1 MSDNLAGMLLVAVPH
16 MLDPNFARSVVLVCD
31 HTESGALGLIINRPS
46 RAMVAD
52 YLPGWTHLVVEP
64 GVVFEGGPVQR
75 DVAIGLA
82 GLAADHQAPE
92 GFAAIAMGLGLFDLD
107 SDPAE
112 AFSLEGLRVFSGYA
126 GWEPG
131 QLEAE
136 IAEGGWFVVPLQPG
150 DGLVENPA
158 RLWSSVLARQGGRLA
173 VYATFPPN
181 PGLN

>member
-1 MSDNLAGMLLVAVPH
+1 MSDNLTGMLLVAVPH

-31 HTESGALGLIINRPS
+31 HTEEGALGLIINRPTE
-46 RAMVAD
+46 AVVVD

-64 GVVFEGGPVQR
+64 AVVFEGGPVQR

-82 GLAADHQAPE
+82 RTATNHPAPVA
-92 GFAAIAMGLGLFDLD
+92 FTAVATSSGLFDLD
-107 SDPAE
+107 SDPAD
-112 AFSLEGLRVFSGYA
+112 AFGLEGIRVFSGYA

-136 IAEGGWFVVPLQPG
+136 ITEGGWFVVPLQPG
-150 DGLVENPA
+150 DGFVEHPA
-158 RLWSSVLARQGGRLA
+158 RLWGAVLARQGGRLA